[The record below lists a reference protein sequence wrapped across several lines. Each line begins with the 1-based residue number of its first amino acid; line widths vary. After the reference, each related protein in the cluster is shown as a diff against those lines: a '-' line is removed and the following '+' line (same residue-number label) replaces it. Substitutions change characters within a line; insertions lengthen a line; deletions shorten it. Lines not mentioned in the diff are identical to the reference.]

1 MLRNLCSYALAA
13 ILSLLFISA
22 ASAADDSQSLQ
33 IYFIDVEGGQSTL
46 IVDSANES
54 LLVDTGWAGFNG
66 RDADRIEAAAQAAG
80 VHQIDI
86 VVITH
91 YHGDHVGG
99 VPEIARR
106 IKIGTFVDHGPD
118 VENSDRTRGGYAAYQ
133 KVAVEAK
140 HRVANPGDQLP
151 FKGMKVQIVAAA
163 GETIK
168 SPIAGKGQLNPLC
181 SSEPEAPFDP
191 SENAQSVGMLI
202 TYGNFHFIDLGDL
215 TKRKE
220 RALVCPNNL
229 LGTVDLYLTTHHGL
243 DESNSKAIVEAL
255 HPRVAIMNNGAHK
268 GGVPAAWQIVHDSPG
283 LEALWQ
289 LHYAMDGG
297 KEHNVADDFI
307 ANLGEKDQ
315 GNYIKVSAQMN
326 GTFTV
331 TNSRYNY
338 QKTYTKQSG
347 VAIPLNIQTAR

>member
-1 MLRNLCSYALAA
+1 MLRNLCSYAPAA

-22 ASAADDSQSLQ
+22 ASADNSQSLQ

-66 RDADRIEAAAQAAG
+66 RDANRIEAAAKVAG
-80 VHQIDI
+80 LHQID
-86 VVITH
+86 VAVITH

-106 IKIGTFVDHGPD
+106 IKIDTFVDHGPD
-118 VENSDRTRGGYAAYQ
+118 MENSDRTRGGYAAYQ
-133 KVAVEAK
+133 KVAAEAK
-140 HRVANPGDQLP
+140 HIVAKPGDQLL

-163 GETIK
+163 GEAIK
-168 SPIAGKGQLNPLC
+168 SPIAGKGQDNPLC
-181 SSEPEAPFDP
+181 GSEPEAPVDA
-191 SENAQSVGMLI
+191 SENAQSVGMLV

-243 DESNSKAIVEAL
+243 DESNSRAIVEAL

-289 LHYAMDGG
+289 LHYAVDGG
-297 KEHNVADDFI
+297 KEHNVGDNFI
-307 ANLGEKDQ
+307 ANLGENDA
-315 GNYIKVSAQMN
+315 GNYIAVSAQTN

-331 TNSRYNY
+331 TNSRNNY
-338 QKTYTKQSG
+338 RKTYTKQDG
-347 VAIPLNIQTAR
+347 VAIPLDTQNNR